1 MRSKR
6 IVAISASPSRSSKT
20 AMFVDYVLAEL
31 GDCVADSR
39 HIKVRDIE
47 PAALLSGN
55 YKDEGLRSA
64 VESVDNADAVII
76 ATPIFK
82 ASYSGLL
89 KSFLDLLPQFG
100 LAGKSVLPLAT
111 GGTVAHVLSLDYA
124 LRPVLQS
131 MGARHVIQ
139 GYFLSETDVLSHK
152 KIFEINDVARE
163 RLAEVLYHFR
173 CVLESPVADVLL
185 GHPRPE
191 RASKT
196 AALAVN

>member
-1 MRSKR
+1 MHSKR

-152 KIFEINDVARE
+152 RIFEINDVARE

-196 AALAVN
+196 AALAVH